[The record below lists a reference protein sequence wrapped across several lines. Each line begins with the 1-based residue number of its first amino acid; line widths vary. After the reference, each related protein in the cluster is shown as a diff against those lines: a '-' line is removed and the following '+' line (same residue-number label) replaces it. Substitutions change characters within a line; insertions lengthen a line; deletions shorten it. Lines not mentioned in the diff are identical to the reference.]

1 MPAHI
6 FTCNGECII
15 AQATC
20 IHAILSHFIEEYR
33 PYFSLLLTQRK
44 APQLHKFV
52 VKVDSVNLGS
62 ESVAMLAKERATL
75 A

>member
-15 AQATC
+15 AQTTC
-20 IHAILSHFIEEYR
+20 IRATLSHFIKEYS
-33 PYFSLLLTQRK
+33 PYFTLLLTQRK
-44 APQLHKFV
+44 SPRLHKFV
-52 VKVDSVNLGS
+52 VKVNSVNLGS
-62 ESVAMLAKERATL
+62 ESVAVLAKERATL